1 MRGRIERA
9 AGMNAVEYIALVAA
23 RADLIA
29 RVAASSAPYDALL
42 MPTVAITA
50 PPVSAFEKDEDYR
63 RLNALILR
71 NTSLINFLDGCA
83 ATVPIQKPGSAPV
96 GLMIAGQRGQDRH
109 ILSVALGIEDALKAA
124 RQ

>member
-1 MRGRIERA
+1 MS
-9 AGMNAVEYIALVAA
+9 AVEFIELRDA
-23 RADLIA
+23 RAGLIA
-29 RVAASSAPYDALL
+29 RLAPLTADFDAML

-109 ILSVALGIEDALKAA
+109 ILSVALGIEAALNAA